1 MRKHNLCN
9 KERGVALLIALL
21 ALLLISAVGLGMV
34 YMSSTETSVNSNYKD
49 TQSAFFSMRGGLEEM
64 RDRMRSNSVP
74 PSPSLSVPL
83 VPPATAMPGTANSTV
98 DITKPS
104 VESNEVHAATFGHPS
119 FNAHSCPQ
127 SFARPTLAL

>member
-34 YMSSTETSVNSNYKD
+34 YMSSTETSINSNYKD

-74 PSPSLSVPL
+74 PVPALTVPL
-83 VPPATAMPGTANSTV
+83 V
-98 DITKPS
+98 
-104 VESNEVHAATFGHPS
+104 
-119 FNAHSCPQ
+119 
-127 SFARPTLAL
+127 R